1 MDRRVEPARSDNFA
15 RVSSSI
21 AERIRGVCADWP
33 EPEFEALVQHM
44 AAIEVKFALRGD
56 LEFLM
61 LDDGAESDSPR
72 RESHAVERIRRRQ
85 QTMARRDRQA
95 DTAIGPAIMA
105 QKRPGLY

>member
-33 EPEFEALVQHM
+33 VPEFEALVEHM

-56 LEFLM
+56 LQFLS
-61 LDDGAESDSPR
+61 LDAPTENDWSPWDKSGTTTAKTH
-72 RESHAVERIRRRQ
+72 RE
-85 QTMARRDRQA
+85 
-95 DTAIGPAIMA
+95 
-105 QKRPGLY
+105 